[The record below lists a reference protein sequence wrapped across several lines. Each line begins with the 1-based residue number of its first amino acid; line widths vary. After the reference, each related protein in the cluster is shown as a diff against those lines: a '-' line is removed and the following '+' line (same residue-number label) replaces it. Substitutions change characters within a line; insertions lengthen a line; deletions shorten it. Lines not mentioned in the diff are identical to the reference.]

1 MSDPV
6 LLTDGPDTGLV
17 SHMRNPIAEQRLM
30 VDGGGSVELSNREVL
45 AISGVDRLGW
55 LHSLTSQ
62 FLDGME
68 PGRTTTSLVLSPTGH
83 VEHVLHGVDDG
94 QT

>member
-45 AISGVDRLGW
+45 AISGVDL
-55 LHSLTSQ
+55 SLI
-62 FLDGME
+62 
-68 PGRTTTSLVLSPTGH
+68 H
-83 VEHVLHGVDDG
+83 I
-94 QT
+94 